1 MTNLENATKSSDSQ
15 TKIQNTPAGFSSLSS
30 GEGRGEA
37 LRLQNVTKLFDKKTV
52 VNNLSLHV
60 RQGEIFGL
68 LGPNGAGKT
77 TTINMIIGALQPE
90 SGSIK
95 INGNGN
101 PGDQSIKRLIG
112 IVPQT
117 IALYELLTA
126 QQNLSFFGKLYGLN
140 GQLLTDRIQHALQLV
155 NLTERR
161 NDTVKKY
168 SGGMKRRLNI
178 ATALLHRPS
187 LLILDEPTVGV
198 DPQSRNAIFESI
210 IALKKEGCTILL
222 TSHHIEEAQ
231 KLCDSVGIMDEGK
244 LVAMDTVQKLISN
257 FGGKSTLTIETSKGQ
272 TKIETDEPVKEII
285 RINEEETIVS
295 LQMESPSL
303 EKAFLNIT
311 GKHLRD

>member
-1 MTNLENATKSSDSQ
+1 MVKLENVSK
-15 TKIQNTPAGFSSLSS
+15 
-30 GEGRGEA
+30 R
-37 LRLQNVTKLFDKKTV
+37 FDTRTV
-52 VNNLSLHV
+52 VNNLSLEV
-60 RQGEIFGL
+60 TQGEIFGL

-77 TTINMIIGALQPE
+77 TTINMIIGALLPE
-90 SGSIK
+90 SGSVR
-95 INGNGN
+95 INGTGT
-101 PGDQSIKRLIG
+101 PDQLSIRRLIG

-117 IALYELLTA
+117 IALYESLTA
-126 QQNLSFFGKLYGLN
+126 QQNLEFFGELYGLS
-140 GQLLTDRIQHALQLV
+140 GHALKERIQQALELV
-155 NLTERR
+155 NLTDRSK
-161 NDTVKKY
+161 DVVKKY

-210 IALKKEGCTILL
+210 LSLKKEGCTVML

-244 LVAMDTVQKLISN
+244 LVAMDTVQKLISD
-257 FGGKSTLTIETSKGQ
+257 FGGKSTLTIETSKGR

-285 RINEEETIVS
+285 RINEEDTIVS

-311 GKHLRD
+311 GKHMRD

>member
-1 MTNLENATKSSDSQ
+1 MVNLDKVSKRFDS
-15 TKIQNTPAGFSSLSS
+15 
-30 GEGRGEA
+30 
-37 LRLQNVTKLFDKKTV
+37 KTV
-52 VNNLSLHV
+52 VDNLSLEV
-60 RQGEIFGL
+60 KQGEVFGL

-77 TTINMIIGALQPE
+77 TTINMIIGALSPE

-95 INGNGN
+95 INGIGT
-101 PGDQSIKRLIG
+101 PGEPSIKRLIG

-117 IALYELLTA
+117 IALYESLTG
-126 QQNLSFFGKLYGLN
+126 QQNLDFFGRLYGLD
-140 GQLLTDRIQHALQLV
+140 GTLLKERIQHSLEMV
-155 NLTERR
+155 NLVERR

-178 ATALLHRPS
+178 AAALLHRPS

-210 IALKKEGCTILL
+210 LALKKEGCTIIL

-231 KLCDSVGIMDEGK
+231 KLCDTVGIMDEGK
-244 LVAMDTVQKLISN
+244 LVAMDSVQKLIAD
-257 FGGKSTLTIETSKGQ
+257 FGGKSTLTIETSKGK

-285 RINEEETIVS
+285 RINEEDTILS